1 MHVRDARRLTGKN
14 LWIAGA
20 GAALEV
26 VLDDDDDG
34 EALIAAVRRQVA
46 ALFARVGLG
55 GEGLVI
61 RRHAAGFSVAVP
73 LGIDALYAGV
83 SALERALEL
92 AIAGLTATAEPNDG
106 GGDGDV
112 VPSLLDEIARER
124 NPALL
129 ELLSAARERQVPA
142 LWDDD
147 EVSLGLGERSRT
159 FAVRELPA
167 IDDVPWSDLGA
178 IPVALVTGTNGKTTT
193 TRFVARMIGAAGL
206 VAGHT
211 STDGLVVGAD
221 VVDGGDWSGPG
232 GARML
237 LRHRAVQAAVLE
249 TARGGMLRRGLALD
263 RADVALVTNV
273 GDDHLGEYGVH
284 DLAAMTDVKLLV
296 ARALDDG
303 GTLVLNAD
311 DVPLAARGMAADV
324 RGSARVVLFSA
335 KPPAGVTAAH
345 VEAGGVAWCA
355 MEGCLARVDNGEQ
368 RTLLRIDEV
377 PLSYGGAAAH
387 NVENALAAAAVGD
400 ALGLPFHALAGG
412 LRALRPTPKDS
423 PGRSNVLV
431 KGGVRL
437 LLDFAHNAAG
447 VAVTM
452 AFLAALRAKDDA
464 PGRLIVIVGQAGDR
478 SDEEVRGFARG
489 VHAGGADVVIA
500 RDLKGYLRGRAP
512 GKTPAL
518 FQDEL
523 LRLGLPSSAVRIA
536 GDDVEAL
543 TLALELAAPGDTVAL
558 LVQVDGEGVHALL
571 RRRGWALDEALA

>member
-1 MHVRDARRLTGKN
+1 MIVSPAFRGKRYAVLGLARSGMAAAESL
-14 LWIAGA
+14 LASGA
-20 GAALEV
+20 EV
-26 VLDDDDDG
+26 VAWDRRETPREQLAGRAEIADPLEIDLAGFDG
-34 EALIAAVRRQVA
+34 VVVTPGVPLNTHPIAEKARAAGVPLIGDIE
-46 ALFARVGLG
+46 LFAQAR
-55 GEGLVI
+55 
-61 RRHAAGFSVAVP
+61 
-73 LGIDALYAGV
+73 
-83 SALERALEL
+83 
-92 AIAGLTATAEPNDG
+92 
-106 GGDGDV
+106 
-112 VPSLLDEIARER
+112 PSLPPHKVVGI
-124 NPALL
+124 
-129 ELLSAARERQVPA
+129 
-142 LWDDD
+142 
-147 EVSLGLGERSRT
+147 
-159 FAVRELPA
+159 
-167 IDDVPWSDLGA
+167 
-178 IPVALVTGTNGKTTT
+178 TGTNGKTTT